1 MTIEEIKKN
10 CREGWH
16 VNPNEKIVNGIM
28 KGINKNEGNC
38 PCDNDSEDK
47 HCPCSNYRLHD
58 KCCCRLYLKDEPKE
72 NDQKNLS
79 KKEELKKKISEL
91 NAELKTAESELNKI
105 LDEER
110 FRNEMKEFK
119 DELQMQVIGDSV
131 IILRGGLG
139 KADPSKFLDKAVS
152 RIVDVLG
159 RDKHGRCKNYQ
170 VMEFIEETL
179 DNPWVRVLV
188 INANTMDFL
197 DDFDDI
203 KNKIKI

>member
-1 MTIEEIKKN
+1 
-10 CREGWH
+10 

-72 NDQKNLS
+72 NDQKKPS
-79 KKEELKKKISEL
+79 KKEELIQKIKNL
-91 NAELKTAESELNKI
+91 RAELDATETEFYKI

-110 FRNEMKEFK
+110 LKNDMKAFK
-119 DELQMQVIGDSV
+119 DDLEMQVIGDSV
-131 IILRGGLG
+131 IILRGGI
-139 KADPSKFLDKAVS
+139 KQDYPREFLDKAVEY
-152 RIVDVLG
+152 VKDTLG
-159 RDKHGRCKNYQ
+159 ASKNYQ
-170 VMEFIEETL
+170 VMELIEETL
-179 DNPWVRVLV
+179 GNPWVRVLV

-203 KNKIKI
+203 RNKIKV